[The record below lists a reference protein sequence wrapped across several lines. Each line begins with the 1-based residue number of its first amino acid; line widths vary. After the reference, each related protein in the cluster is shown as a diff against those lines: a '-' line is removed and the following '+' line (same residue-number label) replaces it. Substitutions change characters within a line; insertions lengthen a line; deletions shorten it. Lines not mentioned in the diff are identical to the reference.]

1 MRFLVD
7 AQLPPALARWIAAQG
22 HVAEHVA
29 IALAPTEPDVAIVH
43 YAIENGAV
51 IITKDSDFL
60 TLAPPPPVLIV
71 ATGNITN
78 QALLALFGDRFA
90 TAVEEL
96 ANGQPVV
103 EIDTKH
109 G

>member
-22 HVAEHVA
+22 HAAEHVA
-29 IALAPTEPDVAIVH
+29 MALAPTEPDAAIVR
-43 YAIENGAV
+43 YAIETGAV

-78 QALLALFGDRFA
+78 QALLALFADRFG

-96 ANGQPVV
+96 ANGKAVI
-103 EIDTKH
+103 ELDTGH

>member
-22 HVAEHVA
+22 HAAEHVA
-29 IALAPTEPDVAIVH
+29 IALTATEPDAAIVQ

-78 QALLALFGDRFA
+78 QALLALFGDRFDR
-90 TAVEEL
+90 AVGEL
-96 ANGQPVV
+96 ANGQAVV
-103 EIDTKH
+103 EIDTRD

>member
-7 AQLPPALARWIAAQG
+7 AQLPPASARWIAAKG
-22 HVAEHVA
+22 HLAEHVA
-29 IALAPTEPDVAIVH
+29 IALAPTEPDAAIVR

-51 IITKDSDFL
+51 IIGKDSDFP
-60 TLAPPPPVLIV
+60 TLAPPPSILTS

-78 QALLALFGDRFA
+78 QALLALFGDQFDR
-90 TAVEEL
+90 AVEEL

-103 EIDTKH
+103 EI
-109 G
+109 GGGYG

>member
-29 IALAPTEPDVAIVH
+29 IALAPTEPDAAIVR
-43 YAIENGAV
+43 YAIQNGAV

-60 TLAPPPPVLIV
+60 LLAPPPSILIA

-78 QALLALFGDRFA
+78 QALLALFADQFDRS
-90 TAVEEL
+90 VEDL
-96 ANGQPVV
+96 ANGQAVV
-103 EIDTKH
+103 EIGTGH

>member
-7 AQLPPALARWIAAQG
+7 AQLPPALARWVAARG

-29 IALAPTEPDVAIVH
+29 IALAPTEPDAAIVR

-60 TLAPPPPVLIV
+60 TLAPPPPILIA

-78 QALLALFGDRFA
+78 QALLALFGDQFDK
-90 TAVEEL
+90 AVEEL
-96 ANGQPVV
+96 ANGQTVV
-103 EIDTKH
+103 EIGRDY

>member
-22 HVAEHVA
+22 HTAEHVA
-29 IALAPTEPDVAIVH
+29 IALAPTERDAAIVR
-43 YAIENGAV
+43 YAIANHAV

-60 TLAPPPPVLIV
+60 TLAPPPPLLIV

-78 QALLALFGDRFA
+78 QALIALFGDQFDM
-90 TAVEEL
+90 AVAQL
-96 ANGQPVV
+96 ANGRAVV
-103 EIDTKH
+103 EIDTRH

>member
-7 AQLPPALARWIAAQG
+7 AQLPPALARWIATQG

-29 IALAPTEPDVAIVH
+29 IAIAPTEADAAIVQ

-71 ATGNITN
+71 TTGNITN
-78 QALLALFGDRFA
+78 RALLALFDHRFA

-96 ANGQPVV
+96 ANGQTVV
-103 EIDTKH
+103 DIDTTH

>member
-22 HVAEHVA
+22 HAAEHVA
-29 IALAPTEPDVAIVH
+29 ITLAPTEPDAAIVR
-43 YAIENGAV
+43 YAIESGAV
-51 IITKDSDFL
+51 IITKDADFL

-78 QALLALFGDRFA
+78 QALLAVFADRFD
-90 TAVEEL
+90 TVVEEL
-96 ANGQPVV
+96 ANGKAVV
-103 EIDTKH
+103 EFDTRH

>member
-7 AQLPPALARWIAAQG
+7 AQLPPALARGIAAQG
-22 HVAEHVA
+22 HAAEHVA
-29 IALAPTEPDVAIVH
+29 MALAPTEPDAAIVR

-78 QALLALFGDRFA
+78 QALLALFGDRFD
-90 TAVEEL
+90 TVVEEL
-96 ANGQPVV
+96 ANGKAVV
-103 EIDTKH
+103 EIGTRH

>member
-22 HVAEHVA
+22 HAAEHVA
-29 IALAPTEPDVAIVH
+29 MALAPTEPDAAIVR
-43 YAIENGAV
+43 YAIETGAV

-78 QALLALFGDRFA
+78 QALLAVFADRFD

-96 ANGQPVV
+96 ANGKAVV
-103 EIDTKH
+103 ELDTRQ